1 MDEGVDPTHMCQR
14 LVHKVAQ
21 SKQLLA
27 VADPGILELFENW
40 LDELEEEAL
49 AYLKKHPE
57 AGTMTLA
64 ADLGL
69 SKSGADFLLAKL
81 RRSAKPYESTE
92 TI

>member
-1 MDEGVDPTHMCQR
+1 MDEGVDPTHMCQN

-40 LDELEEEAL
+40 LDELEDEAMVYLEKHPGAEAL
-49 AYLKKHPE
+49 D
-57 AGTMTLA
+57 LA

-81 RRSAKPYESTE
+81 RREAKL
-92 TI
+92 

>member
-40 LDELEEEAL
+40 LDELEDEAM
-49 AYLKKHPE
+49 AYLKKHPGAE
-57 AGTMTLA
+57 APALG

-69 SKSGADFLLAKL
+69 SRSGAEFLLAKMNL
-81 RRSAKPYESTE
+81 QQTTKEG
-92 TI
+92 